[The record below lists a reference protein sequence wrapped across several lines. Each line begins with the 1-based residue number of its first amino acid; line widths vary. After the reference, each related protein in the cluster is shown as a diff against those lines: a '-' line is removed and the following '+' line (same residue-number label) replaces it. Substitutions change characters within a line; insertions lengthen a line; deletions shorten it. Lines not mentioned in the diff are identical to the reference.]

1 VSDNQG
7 NDKDGPRVVPM
18 RGGSPSPTSQ
28 RRALAAAKQLQ
39 ALQLRAGGAG
49 FADIASRLGYHDAGG
64 AHKAYMAA
72 LERWGT
78 DDVDTH
84 RRTELVRL
92 GQLDLA
98 LAKGITA
105 GDPRAIRAAVLIST
119 RRAKLLGLD
128 APVLLEVDISVSES
142 EVDADIRRDLAEMT
156 AFEARQREADAS
168 TEGPLGIPAAPAEG
182 GVQPGS

>member
-1 VSDNQG
+1 MSDNHG

-28 RRALAAAKQLQ
+28 RRALAASKQLQ

-49 FADIASRLGYHDAGG
+49 FAEIASRLGYHDAGG

-72 LERWGT
+72 LERWGSE
-78 DDVDTH
+78 DVDTF

-98 LAKGITA
+98 LAKGINA
-105 GDPRAIRAAVLIST
+105 GDPRSIRTAVLISV

-128 APVLLEVDISVSES
+128 APVQVQVDLQVSES
-142 EVDADIRRDLAEMT
+142 EVDADIRRDLAEMA
-156 AFEARQREADAS
+156 AFEAQREADAS
-168 TEGPLGIPAAPAEG
+168 TEAPLGVSAASAEG
-182 GVQPGS
+182 GVQPGD